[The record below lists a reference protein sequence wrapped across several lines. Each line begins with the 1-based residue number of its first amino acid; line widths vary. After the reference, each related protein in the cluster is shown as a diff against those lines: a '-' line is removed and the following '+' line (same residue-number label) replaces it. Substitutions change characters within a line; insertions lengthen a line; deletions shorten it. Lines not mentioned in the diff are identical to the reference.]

1 MATMITSYSL
11 MQFLFAPVWGRIS
24 DKVGRRPI
32 ILISLVGTAV
42 SHVWFAMATEV
53 WMLYASRIL
62 TGFFAATISSATAYI
77 SDITDES
84 NRAKGM
90 GIVGAAFGLGFILG
104 PAVGGIL
111 SHFGGFK
118 LPLLAAAGLS
128 LASFVFAWFK
138 LIESRD
144 TSTPSETDYS
154 RYKLTNVFMVLKHKR
169 LGLLFTVFF
178 IVALS
183 FSNLETIFALYT
195 ERIFEFTMLETGY
208 IFAFI
213 GVCSA
218 LMQGVF
224 IGKLTPRF
232 GEKKLISAATL
243 LLALTFFLLPLFN
256 NLIYFIII
264 TGVIALSLGMHNP
277 SVLSLVSKNADAD
290 SRGGVLG
297 INHSFSALGRV
308 LGPLWAGFFF
318 DEVGP
323 GFPFTSASVL
333 LFLAFMLSFGL
344 HKNKELKGVKT
355 HSF

>member
-1 MATMITSYSL
+1 MKSKKAQFIAIFLTIFIDLLGFGIVIPIVPFYLESFLTDSSQIGKVMATMITSYSL

-195 ERIFEFTMLETGY
+195 ERIL
-208 IFAFI
+208 
-213 GVCSA
+213 S
-218 LMQGVF
+218 
-224 IGKLTPRF
+224 
-232 GEKKLISAATL
+232 L
-243 LLALTFFLLPLFN
+243 LCWKPVTFLPL
-256 NLIYFIII
+256 
-264 TGVIALSLGMHNP
+264 
-277 SVLSLVSKNADAD
+277 LVCVA
-290 SRGGVLG
+290 
-297 INHSFSALGRV
+297 H
-308 LGPLWAGFFF
+308 
-318 DEVGP
+318 
-323 GFPFTSASVL
+323 
-333 LFLAFMLSFGL
+333 
-344 HKNKELKGVKT
+344 
-355 HSF
+355 